1 MDKLEKPEKVKKESP
16 YVFQRDKLG
25 FELKIRELP
34 WTEKQKEI
42 INLFLDKHTK
52 ALFLKGPAGS
62 SKTILSM
69 YCGLRLLNDKKVSD
83 MVLIRSAVESSDS
96 KLGFLPGDVL
106 EKFGVYVAP
115 FNEKFEELV
124 GPAQT
129 AKLEKDNRIV
139 ICPINFAR
147 GLHFSVKF
155 VCCDEFQNLTR
166 REAKTLFSRIGEF
179 SKLIVCGDPDQSD
192 LPAGKS
198 CFNEVYDL
206 FDNEESRKNG
216 IHCVELTEDCIMR
229 SEFCRFVTNK
239 FKELDTKHPIKH

>member
-62 SKTILSM
+62 SKTILAM

-179 SKLIVCGDPDQSD
+179 SKMIVCGDPDQSD

-239 FKELDTKHPIKH
+239 FKELDTKHPLKH

>member
-1 MDKLEKPEKVKKESP
+1 
-16 YVFQRDKLG
+16 
-25 FELKIRELP
+25 
-34 WTEKQKEI
+34 
-42 INLFLDKHTK
+42 
-52 ALFLKGPAGS
+52 
-62 SKTILSM
+62 M
-69 YCGLRLLNDKKVSD
+69 YCGLQLLNDKKVSD

-96 KLGFLPGDVL
+96 KLGFLPGDML

-115 FNEKFEELV
+115 FNEKFEELI
-124 GPAQT
+124 GAQQT

-192 LPAGKS
+192 LPHGKS
-198 CFNEVYDL
+198 CFNEVYEL
-206 FDNEESRKNG
+206 FDNEDARNHG

-229 SEFCRFVTNK
+229 SEFCKYVTNK
-239 FKELDTKHPIKH
+239 FKELDTKHPVKH

>member
-124 GPAQT
+124 GAAQT

-179 SKLIVCGDPDQSD
+179 SKMIVCGDPDQSD

-239 FKELDTKHPIKH
+239 FKELDTKHPLKH

>member
-16 YVFQRDKLG
+16 YVFQREKLG

-42 INLFLDKHTK
+42 INLFLDKNTK

-179 SKLIVCGDPDQSD
+179 SKMIVCGDPDQSD

-206 FDNEESRKNG
+206 FDNEESRRNG

>member
-1 MDKLEKPEKVKKESP
+1 MEKLEKPEKVKKESP

-42 INLFLDKHTK
+42 INLFLDKNTK

-179 SKLIVCGDPDQSD
+179 SKMIVCGDPDQSD

-198 CFNEVYDL
+198 CFTEVYDL
-206 FDNEESRKNG
+206 FDNEESRRNG

>member
-1 MDKLEKPEKVKKESP
+1 MEISEKPEKVKKESP
-16 YVFQRDKLG
+16 YVFQREKIN

-34 WTEKQKEI
+34 WTDKQREI
-42 INLFLDKHTK
+42 IDLFLNKKTK

-115 FNEKFEELV
+115 FNEKFEELI
-124 GPAQT
+124 GEQQT
-129 AKLEKDNRIV
+129 SKLEKDNRIV

-179 SKLIVCGDPDQSD
+179 SKLIICGDPDQSD
-192 LPAGKS
+192 LPSGKS

-206 FDNEESRKNG
+206 FDNDESKNHG
-216 IHCVELTEDCIMR
+216 IYCMELSDDCIMR
-229 SEFCRFVTNK
+229 SEFCKFVTKK
-239 FKELDTKHPIKH
+239 FKDLDKSNPLK

>member
-1 MDKLEKPEKVKKESP
+1 MDKSEKPEKVKKESP
-16 YVFQRDKLG
+16 YVFQREKLG

-34 WTEKQKEI
+34 WTQKQKEI
-42 INLFLDKHTK
+42 IDLFLNKHTK
-52 ALFLKGPAGS
+52 ALFLKGPAGT

-69 YCGLRLLNDKKVSD
+69 YCGLRLLNEKKVSD

-96 KLGFLPGDVL
+96 KLGFLPGDML

-115 FNEKFEELV
+115 FNEKFEELI
-124 GPAQT
+124 GSPQT

-179 SKLIVCGDPDQSD
+179 SKVIVCGDPDQSD
-192 LPAGKS
+192 LPYGKS
-198 CFNEVYDL
+198 CFNEVYEL
-206 FDNEESRKNG
+206 FDNQESKDNG
-216 IHCVELTEDCIMR
+216 IHCVELNEDCIMR
-229 SEFCRFVTNK
+229 SEFCKFVTTK
-239 FKELDTKHPIKH
+239 FKELDTKHPVKH

>member
-16 YVFQRDKLG
+16 YVFQREKLG

-124 GPAQT
+124 GPVQT

-179 SKLIVCGDPDQSD
+179 SKMIVCGDPDQSD